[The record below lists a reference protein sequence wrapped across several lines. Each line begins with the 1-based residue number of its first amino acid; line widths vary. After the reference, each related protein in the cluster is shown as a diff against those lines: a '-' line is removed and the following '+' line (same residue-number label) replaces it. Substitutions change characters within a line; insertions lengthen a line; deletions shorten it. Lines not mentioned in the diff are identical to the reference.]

1 MPENPLLE
9 DPVLLKRLAK
19 YIVQQC
25 FRNTVLE
32 EYHAGTVPDSEI
44 GDYSDVVVKSPF
56 GEVPWRELSRLS
68 DEEMATLMKD
78 AVTKTYRFLLT
89 LFDEQSGGEL
99 ILQLSKRD
107 PAPQWD
113 DPTLE

>member
-1 MPENPLLE
+1 MSENPFLE
-9 DPVLLKRLAK
+9 DPVLLKRMAK

-32 EYHAGTVPDSEI
+32 EFHAGTIPDSEI

-56 GEVPWRELSRLS
+56 GEVPWRELSRIS
-68 DEEMATLMKD
+68 DEEMKALMKD

-89 LFDEQSGGEL
+89 LFDEQRGGEL
-99 ILQLSKRD
+99 ISRLCERD
-107 PAPQWD
+107 PAPRWD
-113 DPTLE
+113 DPAIG

>member
-9 DPVLLKRLAK
+9 DPVLMQRLAK

-32 EYHAGTVPDSEI
+32 EYHAGTTPDSAT

-56 GEVPWRELSRLS
+56 GDVPWPKLSRIS
-68 DEEMATLMKD
+68 DEEMKALMKE
-78 AVTKTYRFLLT
+78 AVTKTYRLLLT
-89 LFDEQSGGEL
+89 LFDEQRGGEL
-99 ILQLSKRD
+99 ILRICERD
-107 PAPQWD
+107 PVPRWD
-113 DPTLE
+113 DPKLE

>member
-56 GEVPWRELSRLS
+56 GEVPWRELSRIS
-68 DEEMATLMKD
+68 DEEMKALMKD
-78 AVTKTYRFLLT
+78 SVAKTYRFLLT

-99 ILQLSKRD
+99 ILRLSKRD
-107 PAPQWD
+107 PAPRWD